1 MVDCNAT
8 VPEECRGAACA
19 GSNPSYIFGLWNLL
33 IRPPRA
39 NYSMDQLG
47 PASFQVR
54 GHSVRRED
62 LRLRTRR
69 GAALACSFFVPERT
83 QNNSLKMPVIIYLH
97 GNSSSR
103 LEAGSILLSILESG
117 MALFCYDA
125 SGCGQSE
132 GEYVSLGWHERD
144 DLAVVINHIR
154 SDPQW
159 GSIGLWGRSMGAVT
173 ALLHADRD
181 ASIGAMCVDSP
192 FANLRQLMEELACGQ
207 HALVPLPSFLVRF
220 LMGVIKERV
229 KTLADFDI
237 DDLVPLE
244 HAKRSHVP
252 ALFLHGVK
260 DTFISENHAHQ
271 LFEAYAGSKELCLL
285 DGDHNSKRGTDTI
298 SGAVRFFC
306 QRFGWIA
313 GGSKSLPMQVP
324 ADQAPEQ
331 PKPSI
336 GRNAAA
342 NASVPPA
349 KHIIVEPQV
358 TPSQKPKAI
367 YADEGG
373 RRSETGDAS
382 RSLEL
387 KPYWI
392 RREQEIQQV
401 HVVLRRARSVDARG
415 HNASGTGSEPNR
427 SFSRRS
433 AQEEDDLCYALQGV
447 GISMNSNGFPSNRGR
462 SSSKRAVAHATA
474 RRSASWPPHDCYQR
488 ASQHRESRKSVAP
501 KIVSRIMKKLR
512 KPADASELPFERRV
526 SLPMSITAA
535 RGGA

>member
-8 VPEECRGAACA
+8 VPEECRGVTYG
-19 GSNPSYIFGLWNLL
+19 GSSPSYIFALWNLL

-39 NYSMDQLG
+39 NYSMEQLG

-54 GHSVRRED
+54 GHNVQRED

-69 GAALACSFFVPERT
+69 GAALACSFFIPERAQRT
-83 QNNSLKMPVIIYLH
+83 SLKMPVIIYLH

-103 LEAGSILLSILESG
+103 LEAGSILLSILECG

-159 GSIGLWGRSMGAVT
+159 GSIGIWGRSMGAVT

-298 SGAVRFFC
+298 TGAVRFFC
-306 QRFGWIA
+306 QRFGWFA
-313 GGSKSLPMQVP
+313 GGSRNPPMQVP
-324 ADQAPEQ
+324 SDQAPEK
-331 PKPSI
+331 PKPSL
-336 GRNAAA
+336 GRDVASQHAAA
-342 NASVPPA
+342 HKPVL
-349 KHIIVEPQV
+349 VEPQV
-358 TPSQKPKAI
+358 APSQKPKAP
-367 YADEGG
+367 YGEEVSRRTEGTDG
-373 RRSETGDAS
+373 S
-382 RSLEL
+382 RSLEV
-387 KPYWI
+387 KPYWV
-392 RREQEIQQV
+392 RREQEGQSV
-401 HVVLRRARSVDARG
+401 NLVLRRARSVDAR
-415 HNASGTGSEPNR
+415 ASGTTSEPNR
-427 SFSRRS
+427 SFSRRSAHS

-462 SSSKRAVAHATA
+462 SSRRAVAHAPA
-474 RRSASWPPHDCYQR
+474 RRSASWPPHDMHQQS
-488 ASQHRESRKSVAP
+488 SQGSAAARKTLAP
-501 KIVSRIMKKLR
+501 KIMSRIMKKLR
-512 KPADASELPFERRV
+512 KPAEVEHPFERRV
-526 SLPMSITAA
+526 SVPMSINAA